1 MQCFAQRFN
10 HGLNY
15 GLKHTLDDG
24 LTRLCRAVGLHSR
37 RALAFGLGLL
47 LLSLQAP
54 SASLAQSTPPSA
66 AQMQEAASF
75 PTRAIRIVVPFPAA
89 GTADLLPRIVGEK
102 LSQRWGQ
109 PVLVENRPGAAGN
122 IGAEM
127 VSKAG
132 LSFTR
137 RLRWAWGYFF
147 RTFLSS
153 LRG

>member
-15 GLKHTLDDG
+15 GLKHALDDG

-75 PTRAIRIVVPFPAA
+75 PNRGAVP
-89 GTADLLPRIVGEK
+89 GCGHR
-102 LSQRWGQ
+102 
-109 PVLVENRPGAAGN
+109 
-122 IGAEM
+122 
-127 VSKAG
+127 
-132 LSFTR
+132 
-137 RLRWAWGYFF
+137 
-147 RTFLSS
+147 
-153 LRG
+153 